1 MRFFNRNHQYYT
13 NGNVWSL
20 RLILRYTLYQLPAI
34 LVLVLVIILIRR
46 WVEIPMWVAWGIVL
60 LWVIK
65 DAVLFPFVWRA
76 YDRRGSD
83 KLLSMVGQ
91 EGIATQRLDPDG
103 YVRVRGELWQ
113 AEVIGQ
119 EYPVEKNQPVVVQ
132 AVSGLKLFV
141 NAVKPAGD
149 FGD

>member
-1 MRFFNRNHQYYT
+1 MRLFNRKRQFCST
-13 NGNVWSL
+13 GGACSL
-20 RLILRYTLYQLPAI
+20 RLVLRYTLFQLPAI
-34 LVLVLVIILIRR
+34 VVLILAIFLIRR
-46 WVEIPMWVAWGIVL
+46 WVEFPMWLAWGVVL
-60 LWVIK
+60 VWVIK
-65 DAVLFPFVWRA
+65 DAALFPFVWRA

-91 EGIATQRLDPDG
+91 QGIATQRLDPDG

-119 EYPVEKNQPVVVQ
+119 DYPAEKNQPVIVQ

-141 NAVKPAGD
+141 KPVKPAGD
-149 FGD
+149 SRG

>member
-1 MRFFNRNHQYYT
+1 MRLFNRKRQFCST
-13 NGNVWSL
+13 GGACSL
-20 RLILRYTLYQLPAI
+20 RLVLRYTLFQLPAI
-34 LVLVLVIILIRR
+34 VVLILVIFLIRR
-46 WVEIPMWVAWGIVL
+46 WVEFPMWLAWGVVL
-60 LWVIK
+60 VWVIK
-65 DAVLFPFVWRA
+65 DAALFPFVWRA

-91 EGIATQRLDPDG
+91 QGIATQRLDPDG

-119 EYPVEKNQPVVVQ
+119 DYPAEKNQPVIVQ

-141 NAVKPAGD
+141 KPVKPAGD
-149 FGD
+149 SRG